1 MHNLTPIEIAVKIKE
16 LSGLD
21 VFKNT
26 RQRKYIEVRSLLN
39 HLLRNKLNMRW
50 IHIAQFYIDNGKNY
64 DHSTALYSS
73 NKYHLNAQHNPKLK
87 EIEEIFT
94 FKSDLCYDKIDR
106 VHYLENKVTNLEN
119 KNLELKNKFNHPMY
133 KVIRD
138 VPDSLVD
145 EVGQKLKLWEKSLKW
160 KKELN

>member
-73 NKYHLNAQHNPKLK
+73 DKYHLNAQHNPKLK

-106 VHYLENKVTNLEN
+106 VHYLENKVANLEN

-133 KVIRD
+133 KVIRN
-138 VPDSLVD
+138 VPDSLID
-145 EVGQKLKLWEKSLKW
+145 EVGDKLKLWEKSLEW

>member
-50 IHIAQFYIDNGKNY
+50 IHIAQFYIDNGKN
-64 DHSTALYSS
+64 
-73 NKYHLNAQHNPKLK
+73 
-87 EIEEIFT
+87 
-94 FKSDLCYDKIDR
+94 
-106 VHYLENKVTNLEN
+106 
-119 KNLELKNKFNHPMY
+119 
-133 KVIRD
+133 
-138 VPDSLVD
+138 
-145 EVGQKLKLWEKSLKW
+145 
-160 KKELN
+160 